1 VAEGA
6 HEHDTDRFG
15 DVQDVL
21 GVGDELVR
29 IVDFT

>member
-1 VAEGA
+1 VAEDA
-6 HEHDTDRFG
+6 HEHDPDRLG
-15 DVQDVL
+15 EVQDVL